1 MSSEKPRST
10 PITRA
15 ATTLGEEELRRAYA
29 DVGRTEAS
37 GGSAPG
43 VSDVAGEGVST
54 AADLARQVAGIVL
67 RTAAGIG
74 QQVVDAAGQ
83 LESAVGNEPAGTP
96 KYKPPTDTAASAE
109 PAVLRLGS
117 VSPGDTASK
126 RFVVRNDSLDTIDA
140 MSLRCDGLF
149 ALAGR
154 RIPGESVR
162 FTPPTV
168 DVAPRGTAQV
178 ECTVNVP
185 AAAKRG
191 SYTGLIE
198 TGRTGVQL
206 LVSLAVV

>member
-1 MSSEKPRST
+1 MSSEKPAST
-10 PITRA
+10 PITEA
-15 ATTLGEEELRRAYA
+15 ATALGEEELRRAYA
-29 DVGRTEAS
+29 DAGRTSAA

-43 VSDVAGEGVST
+43 VSDVASEGVSS

-67 RTAAGIG
+67 RAAVGIG
-74 QQVVDAAGQ
+74 EQVVQAAGQ
-83 LESAVGNEPAGTP
+83 LESAVGDGPAGTP
-96 KYKPPTDTAASAE
+96 KYEPHTDAAASRE
-109 PAVLRLGS
+109 PVVLRLAS
-117 VSPGDTASK
+117 VSPGAPAAK

-140 MSLRCDGLF
+140 MPLRCDGLF

-185 AAAKRG
+185 ATAKRG

-198 TGRTGVQL
+198 TGRAGVQL
-206 LVSLAVV
+206 LVSLTVV

>member
-1 MSSEKPRST
+1 MSSENPPSD
-10 PITRA
+10 PITPA
-15 ATTLGEEELRRAYA
+15 ATTLGEEEFRRAFGA
-29 DVGRTEAS
+29 AGRSAPA
-37 GGSAPG
+37 GGTAPG

-67 RTAAGIG
+67 RAATGIG
-74 QQVVDAAGQ
+74 EQVVQAARQ
-83 LESAVGNEPAGTP
+83 LESVVVDEPAGGSA
-96 KYKPPTDTAASAE
+96 YEPPTDATARCE
-109 PAVLRLGS
+109 PAVLRLQS
-117 VSPGDTASK
+117 VSPGGTASK

-140 MSLRCDGLF
+140 MFLRCDGLF

-154 RIPGESVR
+154 RILGESVR

-185 AAAKRG
+185 ATAKRG

-198 TGRTGVQL
+198 TGRTGVEL
-206 LVSLAVV
+206 LVSLTVV

>member
-1 MSSEKPRST
+1 MSSEKPQST
-10 PITRA
+10 PITPA
-15 ATTLGEEELRRAYA
+15 AARLGEDELRRQYA
-29 DVGRTEAS
+29 DVARSPAA

-67 RTAAGIG
+67 RAAAGVG
-74 QQVVDAAGQ
+74 EQVVQAAGQ
-83 LESAVGNEPAGTP
+83 LESVVGDAPARTSKYEPHAGA
-96 KYKPPTDTAASAE
+96 TASGEA
-109 PAVLRLGS
+109 AVLRLGS
-117 VSPGDTASK
+117 VSPGATASK

-162 FTPPTV
+162 FMPPTV
-168 DVAPRGTAQV
+168 DVAPRATAQV
-178 ECTVNVP
+178 ECTVTVP
-185 AAAKRG
+185 ATAKRG

-206 LVSLAVV
+206 LVSLMIV